1 MKIEKIS
8 IKNWRSIKDQVIYAQ
23 DLMVIIGQNNHGKSN
38 LLSSILFFFGEIK
51 HHDLDFHRGATELF
65 VELQFGSLDES
76 DSSTFKKYLT
86 SEGKIVVRKTAYLSG
101 SFEYRGYIE
110 NPTEEWLQEAN
121 ASAYTK
127 RELASS
133 LPFHPYLPDTGRI
146 SKQDIIDAQATY
158 IEQNRGAISFSYELE
173 TTNFLGLKSVASRIF
188 GEVYFIPAVKEASD
202 DFTSKDSSVFGKMY
216 SDVVALMSEGNEE
229 WKATKENLGKL
240 FATLNKKDKD
250 GNLNEGRPKQLSDF
264 EEELAKELVT
274 WGARVDIEVSSPDIE
289 SVFKANT
296 QVWVDDGV
304 RTDIKR
310 KGHGL
315 QRALTVALIQVVA
328 KRAIAAAANSDN
340 EAEGARNVSNSR
352 YFIFEEPELYL
363 HPQAQRSLFDSFI
376 NLSESGGQVILCT
389 HSSGLIDV
397 ERYKSIY
404 IATKEA
410 GSDETTVKQC
420 VDNLFESDA
429 NKDFNLSY
437 WINPDR
443 GELFFASKVVLLEGA
458 TEKTV
463 FPLLAKQIGVF
474 RYDYTLI
481 DCGSKDSIPLYVKL
495 LNKFKIPYVAVYD
508 RDHQQGKKPDA
519 ITSANTSTQKIEDA
533 IDPSV
538 GKSLILVNDIEE
550 ELGLPKG
557 GSSKPY
563 IALNHITSSGFVLNE
578 KMKQKIR
585 FVYGI
590 EFRYNKRCPLTNVRY
605 ALICR

>member
-1 MKIEKIS
+1 MKIEKIT

-51 HHDLDFHRGATELF
+51 HHDLDFHKGSTELF

-76 DSSTFKKYLT
+76 DNTTFKKYLT
-86 SEGKIVVRKTAYLSG
+86 SEGKIVVRKTAYLGG

-121 ASAYTK
+121 ANAYTK

-133 LPFHPYLPDTGRI
+133 LPFHPFLPATGRI
-146 SKQDIIDAQATY
+146 SKQDIVDAQAAY
-158 IEQNRGAISFSYELE
+158 IEQNRDLINFSYELE
-173 TTNFLGLKSVASRIF
+173 ATNFLGLKSVASGIF

-216 SDVVALMSEGNEE
+216 SDVVALMSESNDE
-229 WKATKENLGKL
+229 WKTTKENLGKL

-264 EEELAKELVT
+264 EEEIATELVT
-274 WGARVDIEVSSPDIE
+274 WGASVDIEVSSPDIE

-328 KRAIAAAANSDN
+328 KRAIAAAANNGN
-340 EAEGARNVSNSR
+340 EGEGARKVSNSR

-363 HPQAQRSLFDSFI
+363 HPQAQRSLFDSFV
-376 NLSESGGQVILCT
+376 NLSEFGSQVILCT

-404 IATKEA
+404 IATKET

-420 VDNLFESDA
+420 VDNLFEDDA
-429 NKDFNLSY
+429 KKDFNLSY

-463 FPLLAKQIGVF
+463 FPLLAKKIGVF

-481 DCGSKDSIPLYVKL
+481 DCGSKDNIPLYVKL

-508 RDHQQGKKPDA
+508 RDHQQGKGADA
-519 ITSANTSTQKIEDA
+519 IASANTSTQKIEDV

-538 GKSLILVNDIEE
+538 GKSLVLVNDIEE

-563 IALNHITSSGFVLNE
+563 IALNHITSQGFTLSE
-578 KMKQKIR
+578 GMKQKISIA
-585 FVYGI
+585 YGI
-590 EFRYNKRCPLTNVRY
+590 GVE
-605 ALICR
+605 A

>member
-8 IKNWRSIKDQVIYAQ
+8 IKNWRSIKDQVIHAQ

-51 HHDLDFHRGATELF
+51 HHDLDFHRGSTELS

-76 DSSTFKKYLT
+76 DNTTFKKYLT
-86 SEGKIVVRKTAYLSG
+86 SQGKIVVRKTAYLGG

-110 NPTEEWLQEAN
+110 NPTEEWLQEVN

-133 LPFHPYLPDTGRI
+133 LPFHTFLPATGRI
-146 SKQDIIDAQATY
+146 SKQDIIDAQVAY
-158 IEQNRGAISFSYELE
+158 IEQNRDAINFSYELE
-173 TTNFLGLKSVASRIF
+173 GTNFLGLKSVASGIF

-216 SDVVALMSEGNEE
+216 ADVVALMSESNEE

-250 GNLNEGRPKQLSDF
+250 GNLNEGRPQQLSDF
-264 EEELAKELVT
+264 EEELATELVT

-328 KRAIAAAANSDN
+328 KRAIAAAANNGN
-340 EAEGARNVSNSR
+340 EAEGIRKVSNSR

-363 HPQAQRSLFDSFI
+363 HPQAQRSLFDSFV
-376 NLSESGGQVILCT
+376 NLSESGSQVILCT

-404 IATKEA
+404 IATKENGA
-410 GSDETTVKQC
+410 DETTVKQC
-420 VDNLFESDA
+420 VDDLFEGDA
-429 NKDFNLSY
+429 KRDFNLSY

-463 FPLLAKQIGVF
+463 FPLLAKEIGVF

-481 DCGSKDSIPLYVKL
+481 DCGSKDNIPLYVKL

-508 RDHQQGKKPDA
+508 RDHQQGKNADA
-519 ITSANTSTQKIEDA
+519 IASANTSTQKIEDV
-533 IDPSV
+533 IDPAV
-538 GKSLILVNDIEE
+538 GKSLVLVNDIEE
-550 ELGLPKG
+550 ELGLPQG

-563 IALNHITSSGFVLNE
+563 IALNHITSQGFTLSE
-578 KMKQKIR
+578 GMKQKIR
-585 FVYGI
+585 LAYGV
-590 EFRYNKRCPLTNVRY
+590 EVQV
-605 ALICR
+605 

>member
-1 MKIEKIS
+1 VKIEKIS
-8 IKNWRSIKDQVIYAQ
+8 IKNWRSIKDQVIHAQ
-23 DLMVIIGQNNHGKSN
+23 ELMVIIGQNNHGKSN

-51 HHDLDFHRGATELF
+51 HHDLDFHRGSSELS
-65 VELQFGSLDES
+65 VELQFGGLDES
-76 DSSTFKKYLT
+76 DNTTFKKYLT
-86 SEGKIVVRKTAYLSG
+86 SEGKIVVRKTAYLGG

-110 NPTEEWLQEAN
+110 NPAEEWLQEAN
-121 ASAYTK
+121 SSAYTK

-133 LPFHPYLPDTGRI
+133 LPFHPFLPATGRI
-146 SKQDIIDAQATY
+146 SKQDIVDAQTAY
-158 IEQNRGAISFSYELE
+158 IKQNKKSISFSYELE
-173 TTNFLGLKSVASRIF
+173 ATNFLGLKSVASGIF

-202 DFTSKDSSVFGKMY
+202 DFTSKDSSVFGRLY
-216 SDVVALMSEGNEE
+216 SDVVELMSESNEA
-229 WKATKENLGKL
+229 WKTTKENLGKL

-250 GNLNEGRPKQLSDF
+250 GNVNEGRPQQLSNF
-264 EEELAKELVT
+264 EEELATELVT
-274 WGARVDIEVSSPDIE
+274 WGARVDIEVSPPDIE

-328 KRAIAAAANSDN
+328 KRSMVAVANSGD
-340 EAEGARNVSNSR
+340 EAEGARKVSNSR

-363 HPQAQRSLFDSFI
+363 HPQAQRSLFDSFV
-376 NLSESGGQVILCT
+376 NLSESGSQVIVCT

-404 IATKEA
+404 IATKES
-410 GSDETTVKQC
+410 GSEETTVKQC
-420 VDNLFESDA
+420 VDDLFEGDA
-429 NKDFNLSY
+429 KKDFNLSY

-463 FPLLAKQIGVF
+463 FPLLAKEIGVF

-481 DCGSKDSIPLYVKL
+481 DCGSKDNIPLYAKL

-508 RDHQQGKKPDA
+508 RDHQQGKSADA
-519 ITSANTSTQKIEDA
+519 IASANISTQKIEDV
-533 IDPSV
+533 IDPAL
-538 GKSLILVNDIEE
+538 GKSLVLVNDIEE

-563 IALNHITSSGFVLNE
+563 IALNHITSQGFTLSKE
-578 KMKQKIR
+578 MKQKISLA
-585 FVYGI
+585 YGS
-590 EFRYNKRCPLTNVRY
+590 EVQ
-605 ALICR
+605 A

>member
-1 MKIEKIS
+1 VKIEKIT

-51 HHDLDFHRGATELF
+51 HHDLDFHKGFTELF
-65 VELQFGSLDES
+65 VELQFGCLDES
-76 DSSTFKKYLT
+76 DNTTFKKYLT
-86 SEGKIVVRKTAYLSG
+86 SEGKIVVRKTAYLGG

-133 LPFHPYLPDTGRI
+133 LPFHPFIPATGRI
-146 SKQDIIDAQATY
+146 SKQDIVNAQAAY
-158 IEQNRGAISFSYELE
+158 IQQNRDAINFSYELE
-173 TTNFLGLKSVASRIF
+173 ATNFLGLKSVASGIF

-216 SDVVALMSEGNEE
+216 SDVVALMSESNDE
-229 WKATKENLGKL
+229 WKTTKENLGKL
-240 FATLNKKDKD
+240 FETLNKKDKD
-250 GNLNEGRPKQLSDF
+250 GNVNEGRPKQLSDF
-264 EEELAKELVT
+264 EEELATELVT
-274 WGARVDIEVSSPDIE
+274 WGARVDIEISSPDIE

-328 KRAIAAAANSDN
+328 KRAIAAAANNGD
-340 EAEGARNVSNSR
+340 EGEGARKVSNSR

-363 HPQAQRSLFDSFI
+363 HPQAQRSLFDSFV
-376 NLSESGGQVILCT
+376 NLSESGSQVILCT

-404 IATKEA
+404 IATKET

-420 VDNLFESDA
+420 VDDLFEGDA
-429 NKDFNLSY
+429 KKDFNLSY

-463 FPLLAKQIGVF
+463 FPLLAKKIGVF

-481 DCGSKDSIPLYVKL
+481 DCGSKDNIPLYVKL

-508 RDHQQGKKPDA
+508 RDHQQGKGADA
-519 ITSANTSTQKIEDA
+519 IASANTSTQKIEDVINPA
-533 IDPSV
+533 V
-538 GKSLILVNDIEE
+538 GKSFVLVNDIEE

-563 IALNHITSSGFVLNE
+563 IALNHVTSQGFTLSE
-578 KMKQKIR
+578 GMKQKISLA
-585 FVYGI
+585 YGI
-590 EFRYNKRCPLTNVRY
+590 EVE
-605 ALICR
+605 A

>member
-1 MKIEKIS
+1 
-8 IKNWRSIKDQVIYAQ
+8 
-23 DLMVIIGQNNHGKSN
+23 MVIIGQNNHGKSN

-51 HHDLDFHRGATELF
+51 HHDLDFHKGSTELF
-65 VELQFGSLDES
+65 VELQFGCLDES
-76 DSSTFKKYLT
+76 DNTTFKKYLT
-86 SEGKIVVRKTAYLSG
+86 SEGKIVVRKTAYLGG

-133 LPFHPYLPDTGRI
+133 LQFHPFIPATGRI
-146 SKQDIIDAQATY
+146 SKQDIVNAQAAY
-158 IEQNRGAISFSYELE
+158 IQQNRDAIKFSYELE
-173 TTNFLGLKSVASRIF
+173 ATNFLGLKSVASGIF

-216 SDVVALMSEGNEE
+216 SDVVALMSESNDE
-229 WKATKENLGKL
+229 WKTTKENLGKL
-240 FATLNKKDKD
+240 FETLNKKDKD
-250 GNLNEGRPKQLSDF
+250 GNVNEGRPKQLSDF
-264 EEELAKELVT
+264 EEELATELVT
-274 WGARVDIEVSSPDIE
+274 WGARVDIEISSPDIE

-328 KRAIAAAANSDN
+328 KRAIAAAANNGD
-340 EAEGARNVSNSR
+340 EGEGARKVSNSR

-363 HPQAQRSLFDSFI
+363 HPQAQRSLFDSFV
-376 NLSESGGQVILCT
+376 NLSESGSQVILCT

-404 IATKEA
+404 IATKET

-420 VDNLFESDA
+420 VDDLFEGDA
-429 NKDFNLSY
+429 KKDFNLSY

-463 FPLLAKQIGVF
+463 FPLLAKKIGVF

-481 DCGSKDSIPLYVKL
+481 DCGSKDNIPLYVKL

-508 RDHQQGKKPDA
+508 RDHQQGKGADA
-519 ITSANTSTQKIEDA
+519 IASANTSTQKIEDV
-533 IDPSV
+533 IDPAV
-538 GKSLILVNDIEE
+538 GKSLVLVNDIEE

-563 IALNHITSSGFVLNE
+563 IALNHVTSQGFTLSE
-578 KMKQKIR
+578 GMKQKISLA
-585 FVYGI
+585 YGI
-590 EFRYNKRCPLTNVRY
+590 EVE
-605 ALICR
+605 A

>member
-38 LLSSILFFFGEIK
+38 LLSSILFFFGEVK
-51 HHDLDFHRGATELF
+51 HHDLDFHRGSTELF
-65 VELQFGSLDES
+65 VELQFGYLDES
-76 DSSTFKKYLT
+76 DKTTFRKYLT
-86 SEGKIVVRKTAYLSG
+86 SEGKIVVRKTAYLGG
-101 SFEYRGYIE
+101 SFDYRGYIE
-110 NPTEEWLQEAN
+110 NPTDGWLQESN

-127 RELASS
+127 RELAVS
-133 LPFHPYLPDTGRI
+133 LPFHPFLPATGRI
-146 SKQDIIDAQATY
+146 SKQDIVDAQAAY
-158 IEQNRGAISFSYELE
+158 IEQNREAINFNYELE
-173 TTNFLGLKSVASRIF
+173 VTNFLGLKSVASGIF

-216 SDVVALMSEGNEE
+216 SDVVALMSESNEE
-229 WKATKENLGKL
+229 WKTTKENLGKL

-250 GNLNEGRPKQLSDF
+250 GNVNEGRPQQLSDF
-264 EEELAKELVT
+264 EEELATELVT
-274 WGARVDIEVSSPDIE
+274 WGARVDIEVNSPDIE

-328 KRAIAAAANSDN
+328 KRAIAAADNDDN
-340 EAEGARNVSNSR
+340 EAEGARRVSNSR

-363 HPQAQRSLFDSFI
+363 HPQAQRSLFDSFV
-376 NLSESGGQVILCT
+376 NLSESGSQVILCT

-404 IATKEA
+404 IATKET

-420 VDNLFESDA
+420 VDDLFEGDA
-429 NKDFNLSY
+429 KKDFNLSY

-463 FPLLAKQIGVF
+463 FPLLAKEIGVF

-481 DCGSKDSIPLYVKL
+481 DCGSKDNIPLYVKL
-495 LNKFKIPYVAVYD
+495 LNKFKIPYVAIYD
-508 RDHQQGKKPDA
+508 RDHQQGKNADA
-519 ITSANTSTQKIEDA
+519 IASANTSTQKIEDI
-533 IDPSV
+533 IDPAV
-538 GKSLILVNDIEE
+538 GTSLVLVNDIEE

-557 GSSKPY
+557 GGSKPY
-563 IALNHITSSGFVLNE
+563 IALNHITSQGFNLSE
-578 KMKQKIR
+578 EMKQKISLA
-585 FVYGI
+585 YGI
-590 EFRYNKRCPLTNVRY
+590 EV
-605 ALICR
+605 

>member
-1 MKIEKIS
+1 MKIEKIT

-51 HHDLDFHRGATELF
+51 HHDLDFHKGSTELF
-65 VELQFGSLDES
+65 VELQFGCLDES
-76 DSSTFKKYLT
+76 DNTTFKKYLT
-86 SEGKIVVRKTAYLSG
+86 SEGKIVVRKTAYLGG

-133 LPFHPYLPDTGRI
+133 LPFHPFIPATGRI
-146 SKQDIIDAQATY
+146 SKQDIVNAQAAY
-158 IEQNRGAISFSYELE
+158 IQQNRDAINFSYELE
-173 TTNFLGLKSVASRIF
+173 ATNFLGLKSVASGIF

-216 SDVVALMSEGNEE
+216 SDVVALMSESNDE
-229 WKATKENLGKL
+229 WKTTKENLGKL
-240 FATLNKKDKD
+240 FETLNKKDKD
-250 GNLNEGRPKQLSDF
+250 GNVNEGRPKQLSDF
-264 EEELAKELVT
+264 EEELATELVT
-274 WGARVDIEVSSPDIE
+274 WGARVDIEISSPDIE

-328 KRAIAAAANSDN
+328 KRAIAAAASNGD
-340 EAEGARNVSNSR
+340 EGEGARKVSNSR

-363 HPQAQRSLFDSFI
+363 HPQAQRSLFDSFV
-376 NLSESGGQVILCT
+376 NLSESGSQVILCT

-404 IATKEA
+404 IATKET

-420 VDNLFESDA
+420 VDDLFEGDA
-429 NKDFNLSY
+429 KKDFNLSY

-463 FPLLAKQIGVF
+463 FPLLAKKIGVF

-481 DCGSKDSIPLYVKL
+481 DCGSKDNIPLYVKL

-508 RDHQQGKKPDA
+508 RDHQQGKGADA
-519 ITSANTSTQKIEDA
+519 IASANTSTQKIEDV
-533 IDPSV
+533 IDPAV
-538 GKSLILVNDIEE
+538 GKSLVLVNDIEE

-563 IALNHITSSGFVLNE
+563 IALNHVTSQGFTLSE
-578 KMKQKIR
+578 GMKQKISLA
-585 FVYGI
+585 YGI
-590 EFRYNKRCPLTNVRY
+590 EVE
-605 ALICR
+605 A

>member
-1 MKIEKIS
+1 MKIEKIT

-38 LLSSILFFFGEIK
+38 LLSSILFFFGEMK
-51 HHDLDFHRGATELF
+51 HHDLDFHKGSTELF
-65 VELQFGSLDES
+65 VELQFGCLDES
-76 DSSTFKKYLT
+76 DNTTFKKYLT
-86 SEGKIVVRKTAYLSG
+86 SEGKIVVRKTAYLGG

-133 LPFHPYLPDTGRI
+133 LPFHPFHPFIPATGRI
-146 SKQDIIDAQATY
+146 SKQDIVDAQAAY
-158 IEQNRGAISFSYELE
+158 IEQNRDAINFSYELE
-173 TTNFLGLKSVASRIF
+173 ATNFLGLKSVASGIF

-216 SDVVALMSEGNEE
+216 SEVVALMSESNDE
-229 WKATKENLGKL
+229 WKTTKENLGKL
-240 FATLNKKDKD
+240 FETLNKKDQD
-250 GNLNEGRPKQLSDF
+250 GNVNKGRPKQLSDF
-264 EEELAKELVT
+264 EEELATELVT

-328 KRAIAAAANSDN
+328 KRAIAAAANNGD
-340 EAEGARNVSNSR
+340 EGEGARKVSNSR

-363 HPQAQRSLFDSFI
+363 HPQAQRSLFDSFV
-376 NLSESGGQVILCT
+376 NLSESGSQVILCT

-404 IATKEA
+404 IATKET

-420 VDNLFESDA
+420 VDDLFEGDA
-429 NKDFNLSY
+429 KKDFNLSY

-463 FPLLAKQIGVF
+463 FPLLAKKIGVF

-481 DCGSKDSIPLYVKL
+481 DCGSKDNIPLYVKL

-508 RDHQQGKKPDA
+508 RDHQQGKDADA
-519 ITSANTSTQKIEDA
+519 IASANTSTQKIEDV
-533 IDPSV
+533 IDPAV
-538 GKSLILVNDIEE
+538 GKSLVLVNDIEE

-563 IALNHITSSGFVLNE
+563 IALNYITSQGFTLSE
-578 KMKQKIR
+578 GMKQKISLA
-585 FVYGI
+585 YGI
-590 EFRYNKRCPLTNVRY
+590 EVE
-605 ALICR
+605 A

>member
-1 MKIEKIS
+1 MKIEKIW
-8 IKNWRSIKDQVIYAQ
+8 IKNWRSVKEERLQAQ

-51 HHDLDFHRGATELF
+51 HQDLDFYHGSTELF
-65 VELQFGSLDES
+65 VEVQFGSLD
-76 DSSTFKKYLT
+76 DADKTTFKKYLT
-86 SEGKIVVRKTAYLSG
+86 SENKIIVRKSAFLGG

-133 LPFHPYLPDTGRI
+133 LPFHPFLPDAGRI
-146 SKQDIIDAQATY
+146 TKQNIIDAQNTY
-158 IEQNRGAISFSYELE
+158 IEQNRDNVDFSFELE
-173 TTNFLGLKSVASRIF
+173 ATNFLGLKTVAKGIF

-216 SDVVALMSEGNEE
+216 ADVVSLMSEHNED
-229 WKATKENLGKL
+229 WKETKEKLGRL
-240 FATLNKKDKD
+240 FSTLNKQDHE
-250 GNLNEGRPKQLSDF
+250 GNENNDRPKQLSDF
-264 EEELAKELVT
+264 EQELSDELIS
-274 WGARVDIEVSSPDIE
+274 WGARVDIEVSAPDIE

-296 QVWVDDGV
+296 QVWVDDGF

-328 KRAIAAAANSDN
+328 KRAVVDA
-340 EAEGARNVSNSR
+340 EAEGVDAQGNRKASNSR

-363 HPQAQRSLFDSFI
+363 HPQAQRSLFDSFVG
-376 NLSESGGQVILCT
+376 LSESGSQVILCT

-404 IATKEA
+404 IATKE
-410 GSDETTVKQC
+410 DEINGTKVKQC
-420 VDNLFESDA
+420 TEDLFEGDSK
-429 NKDFNLSY
+429 KDFNLSY

-443 GELFFASKVVLLEGA
+443 GELFFASKVILLEGA

-463 FPLLAKQIGVF
+463 LPVLAKKLGV
-474 RYDYTLI
+474 YKYEYTLI
-481 DCGSKDSIPLYVKL
+481 DCGSKDNIPLYVKL
-495 LNKFKIPYVAVYD
+495 MNKFLIPYVAVYD
-508 RDHQQGKKPDA
+508 RDHQLHKGAEA
-519 ITSANTSTQKIEDA
+519 IASADKSTQKIENEIDGA
-533 IDPSV
+533 IGCSV
-538 GKSLILVNDIEE
+538 VLENDIEE
-550 ELGLPKG
+550 ELRLPNG

-563 IALNHITSSGFVLNE
+563 VALSHITSEGFAVAPAME
-578 KMKQKIR
+578 TKIR
-585 FVYGI
+585 SIYD
-590 EFRYNKRCPLTNVRY
+590 
-605 ALICR
+605 ALA